1 MKTIE
6 ISDDAYQKLQDVKS
20 IYSKEKSCLTLE
32 GIISMLALPKVNLS
46 DEDIIELLVSNY
58 QNFYMALGA
67 KIGYE
72 LQDKNLKQNWVQ
84 TDNGLIRKK
93 NLKKD
98 YINVRK
104 LKEI

>member
-20 IYSKEKSCLTLE
+20 IYAKEKSGLTLE
-32 GIISMLALPKVNLS
+32 GIISMIALPKVNLS

-72 LQDKNLKQNWVQ
+72 LQNESLKQNWVQ
-84 TDNGLIRKK
+84 TKDGLIRKK

-98 YINVRK
+98 YINIRK